1 MVIRRFCL
9 LSPENYLF
17 RVSLVLEPLMRFHFL
32 TIYIANIVAA
42 DMVTFCSINRY
53 HCSVS
58 SFVLLVTNYLV
69 LLCYQ
74 ELWFAKHL
82 CIVVTI
88 MHLRTEIFQAM
99 FNFPTLCYVPSY
111 FYTNFPW
118 RSQIHNVIV
127 YV

>member
-69 LLCYQ
+69 LSGT
-74 ELWFAKHL
+74 
-82 CIVVTI
+82 VVRKTLV
-88 MHLRTEIFQAM
+88 HCSHDHALAYR
-99 FNFPTLCYVPSY
+99 NFPS
-111 FYTNFPW
+111 
-118 RSQIHNVIV
+118 NV
-127 YV
+127 